1 MKKNIFLLLMIL
13 GVLVTL
19 APAQELKSLDRVYTP
34 IMFSGQDSTGM
45 SGLIKSEWTAYAW
58 DMNAKT
64 WTAIP
69 FQIDQVKSPGKYE
82 HVAVDSI
89 IHNLDEIVFMPADV
103 GDKAPQYDW
112 VGEEHDTSL
121 VRLELECTDPL
132 APEKKGWVYLFKNV
146 ADPDTFV
153 NYMTYHPAAD
163 PLHSAADKVSSP
175 YYTIGH
181 MDNGLFDFLAFPY
194 SPDLDLLDR
203 LKLRLAASAL
213 GQNEVIDENK
223 IKAKAENVGPVS
235 PYRGEV
241 RLFRDLRAQAEI
253 KFLGISYQFDVPA
266 NLHYYPYSISGDV
279 GVDLSGAAAAFL
291 SVKYIRL
298 SMDHSIDAVGMTYY
312 STEASAMDGI
322 AVDGIED
329 NPVFLNIA
337 DDVATPRW
345 MMTTGEQG
353 TFFMS
358 IKWPEVQNGE
368 TWLYYRDTGLGDGT
382 EDGSSDTGDDQSYSD
397 MGMWSK
403 TTGDGLFVSELTF
416 AYSMYFIPEN
426 VSDHAVEFAQDL
438 LQQHLNPVTVQVTE
452 QHFDY
457 PTRVTSKTAQPATFE
472 LEHAYPNP
480 YQVGKGQQVRFD
492 LVSNRSD
499 NNLDLIIYNVLG
511 QQVRRFNRINTRAG
525 VKQSVLWD
533 GRDMNGISVSPGLY
547 FYKLAGSG
555 RELTGKLLVI
565 D

>member
-1 MKKNIFLLLMIL
+1 MKKSVLLLIVWF
-13 GVLVTL
+13 VLVSIV
-19 APAQELKSLDRVYTP
+19 PAQEIKSLDRVYTP

-45 SGLIKSEWTAYAW
+45 SGLIKSEWTVYAY
-58 DMNAKT
+58 DLNADA

-69 FQIDQVKSPGKYE
+69 FQIDQVKDNGGYE
-82 HVAVDSI
+82 HVTPDSMI
-89 IHNLDEIVFMPADV
+89 KDRDQIVFMPADV
-103 GDKAPQYDW
+103 GDKAPQYAW
-112 VGEEHDTSL
+112 VGEENDTSR

-146 ADPDTFV
+146 ADPDTFI
-153 NYMTYHPAAD
+153 NYMTYHPSAD

-203 LKLRLAASAL
+203 LKLRLAASAV
-213 GQNEVIDENK
+213 GQDQVIDENR
-223 IKAKAENVGPVS
+223 ITAKAEGVGPVS

-241 RLFRDLRAQAEI
+241 RLFRDLRAQAQVS
-253 KFLGISYQFDVPA
+253 FLGVDYKFDVPA
-266 NLHYYPYSISGDV
+266 NLHYYPYSISGNV
-279 GVDLSGAAAAFL
+279 GVNLSGAAAAFL

-312 STEASAMDGI
+312 STEESAMNGI
-322 AVDGIED
+322 DVDGIED

-337 DDVATPRW
+337 DDVVTPRW
-345 MMTTGEQG
+345 MMTTGDQG

-426 VSDHAVEFAQDL
+426 VSENAVEFAQDL

-452 QHFDY
+452 QHFAF
-457 PTRVTSKTAQPATFE
+457 PTRVGSNTTQPVMFE
-472 LEHAYPNP
+472 LHNAYPNP
-480 YQVGKGQQVRFD
+480 YQAGKGQVRFD
-492 LVSNRSD
+492 LVSNRTD

-511 QQVRRFNRINTRAG
+511 QQVRRFNRIDTRAG

-533 GRDMNGISVSPGLY
+533 GRDMNGRTVSPGLY
-547 FYKLAGSG
+547 FFKLAGG
-555 RELTGKLLVI
+555 GHEQTGKLLII